1 MTRGSLRHKS
11 IVGLVLVV
19 VMLSS
24 LFAGAAIGLKSFRR
38 ANDKLID
45 QLPELGAA
53 NVLMRETSRLD
64 ARNAI
69 NPESKSTLMKDLR
82 RVRESL
88 QVYFE
93 LLRKNTTRFANV
105 ESKRNELDLTFR
117 IDAEVT
123 GLMRQLSDDQNLE
136 YQLNATRHYLT
147 KHPEVLIH
155 YDTQGRMI
163 AEPGIADRIEKLND
177 YTSELPSRL
186 HRGLMT
192 ILSDSNID
200 YQASR
205 SIVIFST
212 IAVLV
217 LLIMLARLFRR
228 WVLKPV
234 YQLHYGVLQL
244 AHGRFDHRISI
255 STTVEMQALAD
266 AFNTMAS
273 KIGATYADLEHQVEV
288 RSRQLV
294 RSERLAGVGFLAA
307 GVSHEI
313 NNPLASIAFGAE
325 ALENRLARIQDLL
338 PANEVKPVQSYL
350 AMIQEEAFRCKRIT
364 EKLLDFA
371 RGGETQRERTDL
383 VQLVQSVIEMTQHM
397 GKYRGRS
404 IRFQPRSPLF
414 CDVDAQEIKQVVLN
428 LVVNSLEAINSGG
441 SLIVESHADDGMAEL
456 AFTDNGHG
464 MSAEVLENVFEPFFT
479 RKRYGKG
486 TGLGLSISHRII
498 NQHNGELLAESPG
511 ENLGATF
518 TIRLPLADN
527 FTGSQTNHHSH
538 AEFN

>member
-11 IVGLVLVV
+11 LFGLVLVV
-19 VMLSS
+19 LMLSS

-38 ANDKLID
+38 ANNKLID
-45 QLPELGAA
+45 QLPELGAS
-53 NVLMRETSRLD
+53 NLLMRETSRLD
-64 ARNAI
+64 ARNALT
-69 NPESKSTLMKDLR
+69 PEGKVTLNKDLL

-88 QVYFE
+88 LVYFE
-93 LLRKNTTRFANV
+93 LLRKNTTRFADVN
-105 ESKRNELDLTFR
+105 SKRNELDLTFR

-123 GLMRQLSDDQNLE
+123 GLLRQLEPEKLVD
-136 YQLNATRHYLT
+136 YQLNATRFYLT

-155 YDTQGRMI
+155 YDAQGRMI
-163 AEPGIADRIEKLND
+163 PEPGIADRIEKLND

-186 HRGLMT
+186 HKGLMA
-192 ILSDSNID
+192 ILADSNVD

-205 SIVIFST
+205 SIVILST
-212 IAVLV
+212 LSVVV
-217 LLIMLARLFRR
+217 LLMVLARLFRR

-234 YQLHYGVLQL
+234 YQLHFGVLQI
-244 AHGRFDHRISI
+244 ARGRFDHRISI

-273 KIGATYADLEHQVEV
+273 KLGATYADLEHQVEV

-325 ALENRLARIQDLL
+325 ALESRLSRLNDLL
-338 PANEVKPVQSYL
+338 PASDLKPVQSYL
-350 AMIQEEAFRCKRIT
+350 SMIQEEAFRCKRIT

-371 RGGETQRERTDL
+371 RGGDTHRDRTDL

-397 GKYRGRS
+397 GKYRGRT

-414 CDVDAQEIKQVVLN
+414 CNVDAQEIKQVVLN
-428 LVVNSLEAINSGG
+428 LVVNSLEAINTGG
-441 SLIVESHADDGMAEL
+441 CLIVESHADDGMAEL
-456 AFTDNGHG
+456 IFTDNGHG
-464 MSAEVLENVFEPFFT
+464 MSEEVLENVFEPFFT
-479 RKRYGKG
+479 RKKDGKG

-511 ENLGATF
+511 ENMGATF
-518 TIRLPLADN
+518 TVRLPLADD
-527 FTGSQTNHHSH
+527 FTGLAVSH
-538 AEFN
+538 LSHVELS